1 MESYGDSKL
10 KSICARASRFMVSNS
25 WTAGVEFFLFYP
37 ERTGGFGL
45 ELSSFKLENVQPVC
59 HMRHRRV
66 LAVFFFS
73 SRGSLSCTSEL
84 RFAAGAANEGSRK
97 TGC

>member
-10 KSICARASRFMVSNS
+10 KSICACASRFMVSNS
-25 WTAGVEFFLFYP
+25 WTAGVEFFYSIQR
-37 ERTGGFGL
+37 EQEGSS

-66 LAVFFFS
+66 LAVVFFFS
-73 SRGSLSCTSEL
+73 RESVLHVGAEVCSRSS
-84 RFAAGAANEGSRK
+84 
-97 TGC
+97 

>member
-1 MESYGDSKL
+1 
-10 KSICARASRFMVSNS
+10 MVSTS

-45 ELSSFKLENVQPVC
+45 ELSSLKLENVQPVC

-66 LAVFFFS
+66 LAVVFFS
-73 SRGSLSCTSEL
+73 SRGSLSCTSEQPEQL
-84 RFAAGAANEGSRK
+84 MREAGRLAARWLESWTRRLK
-97 TGC
+97 